1 MSAVRT
7 ALFANP
13 DQAADARRAIEA
25 ERFHRILVIGTSL
38 KMVRR
43 IAAGLGLPEF
53 TRIIPIEQAA
63 TREEIARAMRVRAE
77 QGKHIIPVPSVEVKR
92 SYPHIFFESV
102 KELIAGTRRG
112 FGRRPRDA
120 QLVEKTVVRPPYSRP
135 PRAKPP
141 GRPRRLL
148 PIPRHARKPEK
159 RLTAYRAALLS
170 DDRGPYANN
179 RRRHPARARVHRRR
193 RPGDE
198 ALHGR
203 VRPLPGERRDLTVQA
218 DDLARRAEAALRLA
232 NDVFHFDLER
242 LPAKMRVRLFRDKAR
257 FNAYLKPIAAQDRT
271 DFVFLAYPD
280 PAQSELLCFPRPEKA
295 FAASLIH
302 QTVVQLCR
310 SYVANV
316 PIWLREGVAAWL
328 EAAAWD
334 AKSASWQPRPNFA
347 WLERCGLRRGER
359 PRSCRSPTCWYSP
372 ARERRPG
379 WTSSTPR
386 HGGW

>member
-1 MSAVRT
+1 MRDVAESRRGRSPGFLARLLPWLPRGPQVYALVGRSGTGKSYKAGAVAQRFGIDLIIDDGLVIRGGAIIAGRSAKREKGIVSAVRT

-25 ERFHRILVIGTSL
+25 EHFRRILVIGTSL

-141 GRPRRLL
+141 APPAPTAPAPAPAPTRP
-148 PIPRHARKPEK
+148 
-159 RLTAYRAALLS
+159 
-170 DDRGPYANN
+170 
-179 RRRHPARARVHRRR
+179 
-193 RPGDE
+193 
-198 ALHGR
+198 
-203 VRPLPGERRDLTVQA
+203 
-218 DDLARRAEAALRLA
+218 
-232 NDVFHFDLER
+232 
-242 LPAKMRVRLFRDKAR
+242 
-257 FNAYLKPIAAQDRT
+257 
-271 DFVFLAYPD
+271 
-280 PAQSELLCFPRPEKA
+280 
-295 FAASLIH
+295 
-302 QTVVQLCR
+302 QT
-310 SYVANV
+310 
-316 PIWLREGVAAWL
+316 
-328 EAAAWD
+328 
-334 AKSASWQPRPNFA
+334 
-347 WLERCGLRRGER
+347 
-359 PRSCRSPTCWYSP
+359 
-372 ARERRPG
+372 
-379 WTSSTPR
+379 
-386 HGGW
+386 